1 MQHFLSF
8 ARVSVLAAAT
18 FWATG
23 PAMAASLQ
31 PTTIHPAASA
41 TTRSAASVMA
51 ARANANAN
59 NAAGNPYV
67 NPNVAAGGR
76 TTQSSATA
84 NTNAAEMRSAHQS
97 VATP

>member
-1 MQHFLSF
+1 MRHFLSYTRLVLF
-8 ARVSVLAAAT
+8 AAQA
-18 FWATG
+18 FWATT
-23 PAMAASLQ
+23 PAMAAGSQ
-31 PTTIHPAASA
+31 PAAIHPASPAA
-41 TTRSAASVMA
+41 RSSASVMA

-76 TTQSSATA
+76 TTQSNATA
-84 NTNAAEMRSAHQS
+84 NANAAEMRSAHQS